1 MIERIIIA
9 GAGGQ
14 GVMLLG
20 KVMAEAALKE
30 GKHVTWF
37 PCYGPEVRGGKA
49 YCMVVI
55 ADTPIGSPFVQKADT
70 LIIMNEPS
78 FVKFKNRINPKG
90 LLLVNSSLVDKTL
103 FSSLRKAKLYAYAF
117 TDSASALGDVRVANM
132 IALGSFLA
140 HKKILKPQTIRE
152 VMVEMAP
159 SEKKDLIAIN
169 ERALEEGLKLYG

>member
-37 PCYGPEVRGGKA
+37 PCYGAEVRGGTA
-49 YCMVVI
+49 NCTVVI
-55 ADTPIGSPFVQKADT
+55 ADTPIGSPYVQKSDT
-70 LIIMNEPS
+70 LIILNEPS
-78 FVKFKNRINPKG
+78 WIKFKDRIKPGG
-90 LLLVNSSLVDKTL
+90 LLLVNSSLIDKG
-103 FSSLRKAKLYAYAF
+103 SLRPLSKVKLFAYAF
-117 TDSASALGDVRVANM
+117 TDGASNLGDVRVANM

-152 VMVEMAP
+152 VMVKMAP
-159 SEKKDLIAIN
+159 SGKQELVAIN
-169 ERALEEGLKLYG
+169 EKALEEGLKLHG